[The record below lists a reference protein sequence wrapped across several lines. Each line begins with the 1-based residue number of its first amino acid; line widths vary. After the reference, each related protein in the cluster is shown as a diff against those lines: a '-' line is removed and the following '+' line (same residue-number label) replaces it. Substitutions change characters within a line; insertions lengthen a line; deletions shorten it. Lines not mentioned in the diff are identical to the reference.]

1 MYGRISV
8 YWSRFFLFIFR
19 SSPPGLPTRSPT
31 RLVNEFCPLFAMPV
45 SSLFIMYGRRI
56 YRRRSFARRRG
67 YGISR
72 YVTDTIAF
80 NRPLPADST
89 EKVCVIAPTVTAG
102 VRKVRGFRLELT
114 CANPCMFALI
124 YFPEGIS
131 TDTAQL
137 VKSTALLPTSIYTPE
152 QHIITSGILRDSSL
166 TIARSRRGR
175 SLANG
180 DSIYLLARLFEN
192 ADDIQLY
199 AKITFA
205 VAFG

>member
-1 MYGRISV
+1 
-8 YWSRFFLFIFR
+8 
-19 SSPPGLPTRSPT
+19 
-31 RLVNEFCPLFAMPV
+31 
-45 SSLFIMYGRRI
+45 MYGRRL
-56 YRRRSFARRRG
+56 YRRRSFARRRS

-80 NRPLPADST
+80 SREIPEGQTSH
-89 EKVCVIAPTVTAG
+89 VCVIAPTTTAG

-114 CANPCMFALI
+114 CADPCMFALI
-124 YFPEGIS
+124 YFPEGIPPL
-131 TDTAQL
+131 TAEL
-137 VKSTALLPTSIYTPE
+137 AKSVADMPTSIYTPE

-166 TIARSRRGR
+166 TLARSRRGR

-180 DSIYLLARLFEN
+180 DSIYLLARLF
-192 ADDIQLY
+192 DDAANVQIY

>member
-1 MYGRISV
+1 
-8 YWSRFFLFIFR
+8 
-19 SSPPGLPTRSPT
+19 
-31 RLVNEFCPLFAMPV
+31 
-45 SSLFIMYGRRI
+45 MYGRRL
-56 YRRRSFARRRG
+56 YRRRAFARRRG

-80 NRPLPADST
+80 NRALPEAST
-89 EKVCVIAPTVTAG
+89 GRVCVIAPTPTAG

-114 CANPCMFALI
+114 CASPCMFALI
-124 YFPEGIS
+124 YFPESIP
-131 TDTAQL
+131 TDNAEL
-137 VKSTALLPTSIYTPE
+137 SKSTAVLPTSIYTPE

-180 DSIYLLARLFEN
+180 DSIWLLARLFEDE
-192 ADDIQLY
+192 ADVQLY